1 MSGWEVIGVFV
12 GIPVLVL
19 VVIALPIFGPV
30 WWRALRRRGDGHR
43 YYGQYWDAQANCWRY
58 ASPNYVAQP
67 VVATQIVSVP
77 RGGVNTGDGS
87 YR

>member
-30 WWRALRRRGDGHR
+30 WWRALRRRGNGATAVVDGEDTGEDTAPPTR
-43 YYGQYWDAQANCWRY
+43 PANE
-58 ASPNYVAQP
+58 APDDQE
-67 VVATQIVSVP
+67 
-77 RGGVNTGDGS
+77 
-87 YR
+87 